1 MAKVIFKF
9 PYILKP
15 GPRKARAE
23 ELRKQW
29 NENNFIV
36 IDCDFDVTIVK
47 DDDDLIIEEAQW
59 IPLTQ
64 EVVDMDLKDHHYY
77 LVADKRFGTPMK
89 AKFHS
94 DPLAHFEM
102 AIMVSTSVATNN
114 VVYVYDLDGYYSR
127 NGTAGETCPITHYME
142 LPNLPWEE

>member
-1 MAKVIFKF
+1 MAKVIFRF

-15 GPRKARAE
+15 GPRKAKAD

-36 IDCDFDVTIVK
+36 IDSDFDVTIVK
-47 DDDDLIIEEAQW
+47 DDDDLIIEGDQW

-64 EVVDMDLKDHHYY
+64 EAVDMDLKDHHYY
-77 LVADKRFGTPMK
+77 LIADKRFDTPMK

-94 DPLAHFEM
+94 DPLAHFELT
-102 AIMVSTSVATNN
+102 ILVSTPVSTND
-114 VVYVYDLDGYYSR
+114 VVYVYDIDGQW
-127 NGTAGETCPITHYME
+127 GDACPITHYME
-142 LPNLPWEE
+142 LPSLPWEKNN